1 MHPFIPPSL
10 AGIFKDTGDLD
21 TALAY
26 YKEAIRLA
34 PDFADAYSNMGNA
47 LKVGATVLRV
57 CATVLRACAT
67 LLPVCDVWLEG
78 AWVMGSGPLTLGL
91 WVLVLWW
98 GLCVAWLRSL
108 GCWQMQRPRTKKPS
122 ACDQTSPSP
131 TATWPAAF
139 MTRGT

>member
-1 MHPFIPPSL
+1 VVHGPVLFLPVPQENAHPCHPRVCASLYSSAPSL

-67 LLPVCDVWLEG
+67 VLRACATLLPVCVVWLEG
-78 AWVMGSGPLTLGL
+78 AWVMG
-91 WVLVLWW
+91 
-98 GLCVAWLRSL
+98 
-108 GCWQMQRPRTKKPS
+108 
-122 ACDQTSPSP
+122 
-131 TATWPAAF
+131 
-139 MTRGT
+139 